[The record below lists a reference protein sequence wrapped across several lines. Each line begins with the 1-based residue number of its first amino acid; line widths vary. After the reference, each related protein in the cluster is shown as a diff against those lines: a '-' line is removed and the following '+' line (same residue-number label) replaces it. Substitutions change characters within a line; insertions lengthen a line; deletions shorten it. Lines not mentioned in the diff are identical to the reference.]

1 MEEWL
6 DSSEGY
12 TNSFRRDNSAVEL
25 HEKYEGIDK
34 SKIGKFV
41 SRGFCVR
48 ARDVQASNGE
58 GQFLSQFKTP
68 LDKYSVI

>member
-1 MEEWL
+1 MTEERDIRINRQRKMEEWL

-34 SKIGKFV
+34 SKLENLTQIQPPTGYK
-41 SRGFCVR
+41 S
-48 ARDVQASNGE
+48 
-58 GQFLSQFKTP
+58 
-68 LDKYSVI
+68 